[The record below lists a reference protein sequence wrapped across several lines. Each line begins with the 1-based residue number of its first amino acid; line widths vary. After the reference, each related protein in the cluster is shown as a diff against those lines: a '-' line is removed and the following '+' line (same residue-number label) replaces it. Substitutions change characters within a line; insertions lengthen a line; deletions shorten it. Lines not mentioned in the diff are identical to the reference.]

1 MVWNLF
7 GLRQATCKQLVMAA
21 DTKPNP
27 GAHHFET
34 FYIIIL
40 MHANTLA
47 FLRLDVFLH
56 VSLCFPHPDVTEA
69 EQRDVSFFDPNKDGS
84 QK

>member
-1 MVWNLF
+1 MF
-7 GLRQATCKQLVMAA
+7 GLRQATVAFFIMILV
-21 DTKPNP
+21 
-27 GAHHFET
+27 
-34 FYIIIL
+34 
-40 MHANTLA
+40 HANVLA

-69 EQRDVSFFDPNKDGS
+69 ELRDVSFFDPNKDGS